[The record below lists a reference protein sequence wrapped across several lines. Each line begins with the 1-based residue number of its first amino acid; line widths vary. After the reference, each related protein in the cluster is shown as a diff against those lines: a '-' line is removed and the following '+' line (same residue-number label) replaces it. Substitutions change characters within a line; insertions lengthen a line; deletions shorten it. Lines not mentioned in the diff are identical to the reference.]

1 MVLYLHDYEDGNLEN
16 RLVKLYTDALLKFLD
31 CSEDSVEM
39 NITETI

>member
-1 MVLYLHDYEDGNLEN
+1 MVLYLHDYEDGNLKN
-16 RLVKLYTDALLKFLD
+16 RLVKLCADALLKFLD